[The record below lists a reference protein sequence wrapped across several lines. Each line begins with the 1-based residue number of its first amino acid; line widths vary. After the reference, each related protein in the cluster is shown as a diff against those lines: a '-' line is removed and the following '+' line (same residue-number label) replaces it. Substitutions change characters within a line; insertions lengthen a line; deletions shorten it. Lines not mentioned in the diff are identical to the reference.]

1 MLHKP
6 PAAIGVTLNG
16 KSSYPVRPTVANKSI
31 ELRSVA
37 EAKSGL
43 FASFCGEGG
52 GADIGIAC

>member
-43 FASFCGEGG
+43 FAAFRGRA
-52 GADIGIAC
+52 GAQILVFAC